1 MSYCD
6 NYPDGLS
13 EWDLRYI
20 EGRDENE
27 SDEYEDEFWDFEIDK
42 AVGK

>member
-1 MSYCD
+1 MD

-13 EWDLRYI
+13 EWDLRHI

-27 SDEYEDEFWDFEIDK
+27 ELEDEFWDFEIDK